1 MATRRE
7 SKLKDQ
13 DGKASVEISPEAC
26 DDEEIE
32 IDQLCRV
39 SCFGKPMVC
48 EKRYLTWSMVFTLV
62 ILTAIATI
70 TISIDYGVSH
80 KDDRHI
86 VAWYSA
92 GIFVIL
98 SVSLSLYE
106 IFMHLANFSNP
117 PLQRYIV
124 RILWMVPIYAVE
136 SWFSLRFK
144 TQAIYLESARETYEG
159 YVIYNFFYLLISYLG
174 GEDELIR
181 LSLRRNEPEKEHHI
195 WPMQY
200 FLKQW
205 RTGKQFVV
213 RCKLG
218 TLQYVVIKIFITI
231 TTFILEATNKYDEGN
246 LSPNSS
252 YLYIALIGNFSQ
264 IWAMYCLVL
273 VYHAYY
279 DELEGLRPLPKFIC
293 VKAVV
298 FFSFWQQVLIAVLVQ
313 QGVIHQTFDY
323 STDEVARG
331 FQDYLICIEMLFAA
345 IAHIFSFS
353 YMDYVVKVKKTTR
366 APLMQAFL
374 DSSIPGEVIT
384 DTVRMGRGVGRAI
397 GRVGHKAMAGAGYVI
412 TGAGQAV
419 SVVHKRVR
427 RIVRKPS
434 MINEGETNEVVE
446 EEFVQVG
453 YEDAMPEGSYE
464 VVNIMGADGRKQSI
478 LVTKEEAETID
489 GGNEKESTL
498 DGKTQASP
506 PSAAAA
512 AASERIHSNEQLETK
527 SATAAARGDSV
538 GETIGEGA
546 DAASP
551 ASGGDAERLR
561 SPDAGEQSPSEDD
574 IGFAER
580 KSLLPSKQPA
590 E

>member
-1 MATRRE
+1 MPQNPKKGSQIVLGCSPMKKGKYKANIFYIREAKSGRNQTSKLLSEQMICFMEKAGNCSAENTEKNDLKKFRMKPFITWLSAGGNQELNRVEGGVAMATRRE
-7 SKLKDQ
+7 SKLDGSSDVFIFQKDQ

-159 YVIYNFFYLLISYLG
+159 YVIYNSSISSSRTSG
-174 GEDELIR
+174 GR
-181 LSLRRNEPEKEHHI
+181 TNSSGNEPEKEHHI

-313 QGVIHQTFDY
+313 QGV
-323 STDEVARG
+323 
-331 FQDYLICIEMLFAA
+331 
-345 IAHIFSFS
+345 
-353 YMDYVVKVKKTTR
+353 
-366 APLMQAFL
+366 
-374 DSSIPGEVIT
+374 
-384 DTVRMGRGVGRAI
+384 
-397 GRVGHKAMAGAGYVI
+397 AMAGAGYVI

-419 SVVHKRVR
+419 SVVHKRVQR
-427 RIVRKPS
+427 P
-434 MINEGETNEVVE
+434 M
-446 EEFVQVG
+446 VG